1 MGKSA
6 YQNATATGLA
16 SFSSRGVGMIRS
28 VKRILIVEDNDLSL
42 MLLND
47 LLKVQGY
54 EIFKTSEGLEAI
66 NLARDKQPD
75 LILMDIKLPDICGL
89 DVTRRLKQDD
99 LTKSIPIIA
108 VTAFATPGDET
119 KALESGCDGYITK
132 PVAIQSLLRTIG
144 SFL

>member
-1 MGKSA
+1 
-6 YQNATATGLA
+6 
-16 SFSSRGVGMIRS
+16 MIRS